1 MADTWI
7 DGAELWFPAEVQLVE
22 IIRFVD
28 RRYLGAIT
36 TRRGSPL
43 FYASLMRKP
52 LPDEE
57 DAYVGPSWRPHTL
70 SEAMTDSVTH
80 AREVVLAA
88 YEALSDRLATNS

>member
-36 TRRGSPL
+36 TRGSPL

-52 LPDEE
+52 CRTKKTRMLVHHGGRTRFLKP
-57 DAYVGPSWRPHTL
+57 
-70 SEAMTDSVTH
+70 
-80 AREVVLAA
+80 
-88 YEALSDRLATNS
+88 